1 MKLIKLLLTIFIIS
15 SYSNFAKSD
24 DIKDF
29 QIEGISIGDT
39 LLEHF
44 NLIEINDA
52 TDESAKDR
60 IYIVKTFFN
69 KNFDLYEAVQLT
81 YKESDKKKIIVGVG
95 GVLEFP
101 NNINKCKI
109 EMNKIASELKN
120 LFPKADKI
128 DWGIYDMPTKEG
140 HYFPI
145 TFDFK
150 NSSRAMVSCQD
161 WNKKSGIKDNLK
173 VALFSAEYSEY
184 LKQQNK

>member
-1 MKLIKLLLTIFIIS
+1 MKRLLLTLILTLSFQS
-15 SYSNFAKSD
+15 LSKAD
-24 DIKDF
+24 DIRDF
-29 QIEGISIGDT
+29 QIEGMSIGDS

-44 NLIEINDA
+44 NLNEINDA

-60 IYIVKTFFN
+60 IYIVKSFFD
-69 KNFDLYEAVQLT
+69 KNFELYEAIQLT
-81 YKESDKKKIIVGVG
+81 YKESDKKKIIVGIG

-109 EMNKIASELKN
+109 KMNKIASELKN

-128 DWGIYDMPTKEG
+128 DWGLYDMPTKEG

-150 NSSRAMVSCQD
+150 NLSRAMVSCQD

-173 VALFSAEYSEY
+173 VALFSADYSEY

>member
-1 MKLIKLLLTIFIIS
+1 MKRFILILILTL
-15 SYSNFAKSD
+15 NFQSLTKAD
-24 DIKDF
+24 DIREF
-29 QIEGISIGDT
+29 EIEGISIGDT

-60 IYIVKTFFN
+60 IYIVKSFFN

-81 YKESDKKKIIVGVG
+81 YKESDKKKTIVGIG

-120 LFPKADKI
+120 LFPKADKL
-128 DWGIYDMPTKEG
+128 DWGKYVMPTKEG

-161 WNKKSGIKDNLK
+161 WNKKSGINDNLK

>member
-1 MKLIKLLLTIFIIS
+1 MKRFILILILTL
-15 SYSNFAKSD
+15 NFQSLTKAD
-24 DIKDF
+24 DIREF
-29 QIEGISIGDT
+29 EIEGISIGDT

-60 IYIVKTFFN
+60 IYIVKSFFN

-81 YKESDKKKIIVGVG
+81 YKESDKKKTIVGVG

-120 LFPKADKI
+120 LFPKADKL
-128 DWGIYDMPTKEG
+128 DWGKYVMPTKEG

-161 WNKKSGIKDNLK
+161 WNKKSGINDNLK

>member
-1 MKLIKLLLTIFIIS
+1 MRVIIAVLVLLFSFQSWTK
-15 SYSNFAKSD
+15 AD
-24 DIKDF
+24 DIRDF

-60 IYIVKTFFN
+60 IYIVKSFFN

-81 YKESDKKKIIVGVG
+81 YKESDKKKTIVGVG

-128 DWGIYDMPTKEG
+128 DWGKYVMPTKEG
-140 HYFPI
+140 YYFPI

-150 NSSRAMVSCQD
+150 DLSRAMVSCQD
-161 WNKKSGIKDNLK
+161 WNKKSGINDNLK
-173 VALFSAEYSEY
+173 VALYSAEYNKY